1 VCVTALVVV
10 AVAALPAYAMTT
22 ADTTWPIVAL
32 GAAAGAFVG
41 AYLSLLPTLFPASVR
56 VSGLATS
63 YDGAA
68 AIIGGSGPYLMLWMA
83 QRHGSQ
89 GVAWLMVAFAAAALT
104 GLATSARRCLHP

>member
-1 VCVTALVVV
+1 
-10 AVAALPAYAMTT
+10 M
-22 ADTTWPIVAL
+22 AL